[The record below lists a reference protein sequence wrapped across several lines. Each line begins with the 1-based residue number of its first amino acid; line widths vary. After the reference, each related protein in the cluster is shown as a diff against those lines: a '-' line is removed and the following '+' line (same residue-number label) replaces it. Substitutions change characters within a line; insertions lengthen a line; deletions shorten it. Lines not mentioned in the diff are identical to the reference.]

1 MPKYNK
7 KRRSTPC
14 KPNKKPKPKLPS
26 DWLKKKK
33 ATPCRRREE
42 RYIMEQT
49 INGGDCGI
57 CFNAITVRG
66 ILNTKIKWKDHG
78 DMKRGPC
85 DHVFCFKCIETW
97 SKKHNTCPTCR
108 QTFTRIE
115 KFNIQTQT
123 SDEMLKVKKRC
134 AVKKDAQVRMGLM
147 RIVVGPSSEWRVGR
161 RVRYIRTLYRHAITE
176 GTIFGIVVGRRHEEQ
191 YNVEWDSNAVSRH
204 ISFSRQQLQLL
215 PTQNDNNNTIDLTN
229 D

>member
-1 MPKYNK
+1 MPKYRNK
-7 KRRSTPC
+7 KRS
-14 KPNKKPKPKLPS
+14 KSFKKAKPKLPS

-33 ATPCRRREE
+33 TTPCRRHKE

-66 ILNTKIKWKDHG
+66 ILNTKIKWKDYG

-123 SDEMLKVKKRC
+123 SDEMLKVKNIH
-134 AVKKDAQVRMGLM
+134 DARLSSQVRLEFNEA
-147 RIVVGPSSEWRVGR
+147 RRPSSEWRVGR

-176 GTIFGIVVGRRHEEQ
+176 GTIFGIVVGRHEEQ

-204 ISFSRQQLQLL
+204 ITFSRQQLQLL
-215 PTQNDNNNTIDLTN
+215 PTQNGNNTIDLTN